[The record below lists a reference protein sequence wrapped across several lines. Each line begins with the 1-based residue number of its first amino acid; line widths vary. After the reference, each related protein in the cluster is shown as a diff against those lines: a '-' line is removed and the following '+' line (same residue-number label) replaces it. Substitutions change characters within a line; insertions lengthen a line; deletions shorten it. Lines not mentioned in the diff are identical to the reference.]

1 MVTRAEGST
10 GRDDY
15 VGEGSRDGASAT
27 TGGPGRPG
35 GDTSAA
41 EAHGTGGHGA
51 DGHGGGEA
59 HASNRTYVGVAVVLA
74 VLTALE
80 VMVFYIPA
88 LEGVLVPI
96 LMALMVVKFAL
107 VVMFFMHLKYDSQ
120 LLTGLFAGPLL
131 IASAIVLAMIALY
144 GWFGT
149 GGLGYG

>member
-1 MVTRAEGST
+1 VTRAEGST

-41 EAHGTGGHGA
+41 
-51 DGHGGGEA
+51 EA